1 MKKNY
6 TSIKY
11 PIILFATL
19 LLACGCA
26 NKSGASMGFFSATA
40 PVIAILQDDLFL
52 GTAVGYMD
60 RTGTIDITSQVNPS
74 LKCIGNFRYTGSK
87 VGIGRMTCNDG
98 NIAEFQFNGLST
110 LSGYGF
116 GRSNRGGVSFT
127 FGLTPDEA
135 VEYLKIP
142 SNKKLEKNTEGK
154 TILI

>member
-1 MKKNY
+1 MRINY
-6 TSIKY
+6 ISIKY
-11 PIILFATL
+11 LGILIAVPL
-19 LLACGCA
+19 LVCGCA

-52 GTAVGYMD
+52 GTAVGYLD
-60 RTGTIDITSQVNPS
+60 RTGTIDITSSVNPS

-87 VGIGRMTCNDG
+87 TGVGRMTCNDG
-98 NIAEFQFNGLST
+98 NIAEFQFNGLSA

-116 GRSNRGGVSFT
+116 GKSSRGGVSFT
-127 FGLTPDEA
+127 FGLTPEEA

-142 SNKKLEKNTEGK
+142 PNKKLEKSTEGK

>member
-1 MKKNY
+1 MRENY
-6 TSIKY
+6 IKTKY
-11 PIILFATL
+11 FVALIAVPLFI
-19 LLACGCA
+19 CGCV
-26 NKSGASMGFFSATA
+26 NKSGASMGLFSATA

-87 VGIGRMTCNDG
+87 IGVGRMTCNDG

-127 FGLTPDEA
+127 FGLTPEEA

-142 SNKKLEKNTEGK
+142 SNKKLEKSSEGK

>member
-1 MKKNY
+1 MKKL
-6 TSIKY
+6 IL
-11 PIILFATL
+11 IAGLLFAVT
-19 LLACGCA
+19 GCV
-26 NKSGASMGFFSATA
+26 NKSGASMGLFSATA

-60 RTGTIDITSQVNPS
+60 RTGTIDITSQVNPT

-87 VGIGRMTCNDG
+87 IGVGRMTCNDG

-116 GRSNRGGVSFT
+116 GKSDRGGVSFT
-127 FGLTPDEA
+127 FGLTPEEA
-135 VEYLKIP
+135 TEYLKIP
-142 SNKKLEKNTEGK
+142 SNKKLEKSSEGK

>member
-1 MKKNY
+1 MKINHIK
-6 TSIKY
+6 IKY
-11 PIILFATL
+11 FAILIALPL
-19 LLACGCA
+19 LMSGCT

-87 VGIGRMTCNDG
+87 IGIGRMTCNDG
-98 NIAEFQFNGLST
+98 NIADFQFNGLST

-127 FGLTPDEA
+127 FGLTPEEA
-135 VEYLKIP
+135 AQYLKMP
-142 SNKKLEKNTEGK
+142 SNKKLEKNSEGK

>member
-1 MKKNY
+1 MKKL
-6 TSIKY
+6 IVMAGL
-11 PIILFATL
+11 LFTL
-19 LLACGCA
+19 TGCV
-26 NKSGASMGFFSATA
+26 NKSGASMGLFSATA

-60 RTGTIDITSQVNPS
+60 RTGTIDITSQVNPT

-87 VGIGRMTCNDG
+87 IGVGRMTCNDG
-98 NIAEFQFNGLST
+98 NIAEFQFNGLSM

-116 GRSNRGGVSFT
+116 GKSDRGGVSFT

-135 VEYLKIP
+135 TEYLKIP
-142 SNKKLEKNTEGK
+142 SNKKLEKSSEGK